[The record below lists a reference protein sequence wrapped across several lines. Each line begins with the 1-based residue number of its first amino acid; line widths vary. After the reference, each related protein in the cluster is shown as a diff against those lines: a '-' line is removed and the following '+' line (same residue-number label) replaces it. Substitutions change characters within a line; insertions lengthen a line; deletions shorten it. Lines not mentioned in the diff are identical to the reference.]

1 MTAAAF
7 KVHIFQFFRC
17 VCVFMQKYMCLKTW
31 IFLWN
36 ILYLLHKILAHTLVI
51 RLSAAKLR
59 LHIFLCSYVTR
70 LIRPS
75 DRDILA
81 TRLIELLFSLRPY
94 KLYCYIPVKTFIFYW
109 KKICKVFY
117 SYENSDNIID
127 EDKQVSKEFS
137 IFCPLFVM
145 HYQRRS
151 CKDLLM
157 LWVRRMGGG

>member
-117 SYENSDNIID
+117 SYENSNKVLKNSQFSVLFLLCIIKD
-127 EDKQVSKEFS
+127 EVERTYWCCGWDGWA
-137 IFCPLFVM
+137 
-145 HYQRRS
+145 Y
-151 CKDLLM
+151 
-157 LWVRRMGGG
+157 GGVGG